1 MYIYFIVGRINLLK
15 VKSSKEFTK
24 EIEKLATTSD
34 MTYIDAIVQYCQDKD
49 LDIESVS
56 GLISP
61 ILKEKLQYEAENL
74 NMIPKTTTKL
84 PL

>member
-1 MYIYFIVGRINLLK
+1 MLK
-15 VKSSKEFTK
+15 VRSSKEFTK

>member
-1 MYIYFIVGRINLLK
+1 MLK

-34 MTYIDAIVQYCQDKD
+34 ITYIDAIVQYCQDKD

>member
-1 MYIYFIVGRINLLK
+1 MLK

-24 EIEKLATTSD
+24 EIEKLTTTSD